1 MRFQFIEDHRDEF
14 PVRRMCKVLEVSP
27 SGYYA
32 WRDRPPSAREMANR
46 ELTEEI
52 KVAFEESG
60 ETYGSPRIYQV
71 MRKLGLMCSKN
82 RVARLMRAEGLRAK
96 QTRRLRATTKRNKAH
111 RAAPNRLKRDFSADR
126 PNQKWLADITYIPT
140 LEGWLYLAA
149 ILDLFSR
156 RIVGWAMSNRMTSEL
171 TLLALHMAIRRC
183 RPGPGLIHHSD
194 QGSQYTDGDYQ
205 ALLTAHGAQP
215 SMNGVGNWYDNAPM
229 ESFFATLKS
238 ELIHHRHYRTR
249 NEASPDVF
257 YYIEGFYNRR
267 RLHSS
272 LDYESPEAYEQLY
285 HKRHDRYLT
294 PCPQN

>member
-14 PVRRMCKVLEVSP
+14 PVRRMCKVLGVSP

-32 WRDRPPSAREMANR
+32 WCGRPPSAREMANR
-46 ELTEEI
+46 ELTEKI

-71 MRKLGLMCSKN
+71 MRKLGLMCGKN
-82 RVARLMRAEGLRAK
+82 RVARLMRAGGLRAK
-96 QTRRLRATTKRNKAH
+96 QARRLRATTKRNKAH
-111 RAAPNRLKRDFSADR
+111 RAAPNRLKRDFKADR

-140 LEGWLYLAA
+140 SEGWLYLAA
-149 ILDLFSR
+149 VLDLFSR
-156 RIVGWAMSNRMTSEL
+156 RIVGWAMSNRMTSDL
-171 TLLALHMAIRRC
+171 TLRALHMAIRQC
-183 RPGPGLIHHSD
+183 RPSPGLIHHSD

-205 ALLTAHGAQP
+205 AVLAAHGTQA
-215 SMNGVGNWYDNAPM
+215 SMNSVGNWYDNAPM

-238 ELIHHRHYRTR
+238 ELVHHRHYRTR

-257 YYIEGFYNRR
+257 FYIEGFYNRR
-267 RLHSS
+267 RLHSA
-272 LDYESPEAYEQLY
+272 LGYESPEAYEQLY
-285 HKRHDRYLT
+285 HQQHDWCLT